1 MRVDEKMTDES
12 QYGEE
17 KNKMPIGGTLCL
29 GNSDDIIEV
38 VGNISLI
45 EWCGVR
51 VNVHKIQF
59 HFQ

>member
-1 MRVDEKMTDES
+1 MRVDEKMADES

-38 VGNISLI
+38 VRNISLI
-45 EWCGVR
+45 E
-51 VNVHKIQF
+51 
-59 HFQ
+59 